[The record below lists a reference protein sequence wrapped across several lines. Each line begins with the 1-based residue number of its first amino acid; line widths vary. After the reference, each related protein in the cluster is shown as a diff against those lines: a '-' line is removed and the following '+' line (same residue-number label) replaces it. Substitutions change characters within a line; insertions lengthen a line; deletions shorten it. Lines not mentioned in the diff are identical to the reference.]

1 MKENNAFLIVKRI
14 LCIFML
20 LLYVSGGSQFLGD
33 GIISLAYLLLMFVV
47 VIIMFPDICK
57 EGKGFKEKPKT
68 LLLIPLGILLV
79 FLLDQ
84 TLMQNIVQPFIWRIA
99 GTAKE
104 NANTEK
110 VFEMIR
116 NNPFFMV
123 FLTCVFGPVLEEIL
137 YRYTLFG
144 LIGKKNKPV
153 AYIITALLFGLQ
165 HVIDAGIYGGDVK
178 QFINIGSYMVFSFI
192 MSGLYSKTKNLCI
205 PIIIHITTNSIGV
218 GMMLLQYFN

>member
-1 MKENNAFLIVKRI
+1 MKENNALLIVKRI

-20 LLYVSGGSQFLGD
+20 ILYVSGVTQFFGD
-33 GIISLAYLLLMFVV
+33 GIFSLAYLLLMFAV
-47 VIIMFPDICK
+47 VIIMFPDILK
-57 EGKGFKEKPKT
+57 EGKDFKNKPKT

-84 TLMQNIVQPFIWRIA
+84 TLMQNIVQPFIWKISG
-99 GTAKE
+99 GTKE

-116 NNPFFMV
+116 NNPIFMV
-123 FLTCVFGPVLEEIL
+123 FLTCVFGPVLEEVL

-144 LIGKKNKPV
+144 LIGKKNKPA

-165 HVIDAGIYGGDVK
+165 HVIDAGVYGGDVR

-218 GMMLLQYFN
+218 AMMLLQYFN